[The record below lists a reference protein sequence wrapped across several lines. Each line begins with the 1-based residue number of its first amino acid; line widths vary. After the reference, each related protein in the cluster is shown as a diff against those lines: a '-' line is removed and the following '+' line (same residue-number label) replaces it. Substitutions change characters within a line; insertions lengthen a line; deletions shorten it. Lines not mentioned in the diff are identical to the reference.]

1 MELTSNLELNDVNV
15 ETRKTNYAYNDGDDY
30 YFIDDDFNMVVL
42 NYEDVKNVLKYLKE
56 TVEATIN
63 TCNGKVVSVELEEVV
78 ELCIIKTEP
87 CISSVS
93 IINKT
98 KDATLQTGLVIQVP
112 SYLEAGDVVRINTK
126 TGLLV

>member
-87 CISSVS
+87 SISSVS

>member
-126 TGLLV
+126 TVLLV